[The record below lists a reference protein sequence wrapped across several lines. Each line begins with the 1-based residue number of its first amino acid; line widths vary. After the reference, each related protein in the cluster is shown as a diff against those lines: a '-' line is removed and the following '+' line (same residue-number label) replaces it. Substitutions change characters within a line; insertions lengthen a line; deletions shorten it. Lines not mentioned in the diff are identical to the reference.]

1 MSMRN
6 GLVKITSKIN
16 PKFYGKKLSTYIN
29 SKIPKLGISHIS
41 QGNLPTPTLN
51 IKDNIL
57 HLNLNIPY
65 YSFKKMVLIQ
75 PKNYK
80 THQWKQ
86 MYKKN
91 NFICTKC
98 GVRAIKIK
106 NKNNDLLPKFII
118 LATQNSCCY

>member
-6 GLVKITSKIN
+6 GLVKITNKIN

-29 SKIPKLGISHIS
+29 SKIPKLRISHIS

-51 IKDNIL
+51 
-57 HLNLNIPY
+57 
-65 YSFKKMVLIQ
+65 
-75 PKNYK
+75 
-80 THQWKQ
+80 
-86 MYKKN
+86 KKN

-98 GVRAIKIK
+98 GVRTIKIK

-118 LATQNSCCY
+118 LATKNSCCY